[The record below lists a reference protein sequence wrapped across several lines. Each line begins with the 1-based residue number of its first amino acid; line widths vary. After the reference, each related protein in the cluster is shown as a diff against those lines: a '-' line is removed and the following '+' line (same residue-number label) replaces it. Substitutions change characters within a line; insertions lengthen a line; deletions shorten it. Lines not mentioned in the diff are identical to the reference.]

1 MAITKQEFLA
11 QLEDQLDLDPGSFR
25 DDTPLQETWDSFGPL
40 AFMVLAEDLCGI
52 TVPPE
57 SVVECRTTCDLVN
70 LLGEKIA
77 A

>member
-25 DDTPLQETWDSFGPL
+25 DDMPLQETWDSLGPL
-40 AFMVLAEDLCGI
+40 AFMVLAEELCGV
-52 TVPPE
+52 TVTAD
-57 SVVECRTTCDLVN
+57 SLVECRTTCDLVN
-70 LLGEKIA
+70 LLGENIA